1 MSGAQPRKSTNLS
14 LDQSLLSDARSL
26 KINLSRA
33 AEDGIRAAVAKSLE
47 ERWKTENREA
57 IEASNRFVENNGL
70 PLARHRRF

>member
-33 AEDGIRAAVAKSLE
+33 AEDGIRAAVTKSLE
-47 ERWKTENREA
+47 ERWKSENREA